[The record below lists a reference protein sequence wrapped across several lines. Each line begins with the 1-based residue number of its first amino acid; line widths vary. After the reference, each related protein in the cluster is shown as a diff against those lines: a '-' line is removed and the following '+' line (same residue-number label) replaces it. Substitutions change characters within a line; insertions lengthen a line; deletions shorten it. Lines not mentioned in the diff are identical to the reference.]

1 MGVVVVVEDW
11 VVLSLKYTKLSHSL
25 YTRVGVSGVVGVD
38 VGVDAGCLM
47 ATILTPS
54 RAIAVT
60 ASSCCSF

>member
-25 YTRVGVSGVVGVD
+25 YTRVGVSGGVGVD
-38 VGVDAGCLM
+38 VGVDGCLM